1 MLRPQALLSMQS
13 IVTRALRRQ
22 NTVCTSGR
30 YSLMRQLMVPIA
42 FITPRADG
50 ITLNI
55 SIRRNRP
62 YEQSISSPDD
72 PNYHRNGRRGVRPRL
87 HVADVIKISRG
98 HG

>member
-30 YSLMRQLMVPIA
+30 YSLMRQLMVPIS
-42 FITPRADG
+42 FIAPRADG

-55 SIRRNRP
+55 SIQRSP
-62 YEQSISSPDD
+62 YEQSLSSPDD
-72 PNYHRNGRRGVRPRL
+72 PDYHRHGRRGVRPRL